1 MIYLIITILLNVFI
15 TSLFKIF
22 PKYNINSFQAIV
34 VNYLV
39 CVVTGS
45 LFLGSFPIAKVSFE
59 QPWLFAALLVGCCF
73 ISIFYLIGY
82 CTVKEG
88 MTTTTIANKLSM
100 VIPLCLSIVLYNE
113 PIGWMKIVGVAIAI
127 PAVYFSTRSNK
138 QKKETKTKHWMLPTV
153 LFVSSG
159 LLDSLLKFI
168 EQKYLHAPESQASF
182 TIHTF
187 ATAGLIGILI
197 ISTQLVRKKISILLK
212 NIIAGIVLGIPN
224 YFSIYFLI
232 RLLNSSFLKSS
243 ASIPINNISILTLS
257 TLVAAFLFKEKMT
270 KSKLIGISLS
280 VIAILL
286 IGLAD

>member
-1 MIYLIITILLNVFI
+1 MIYLIITIILNVI
-15 TSLFKIF
+15 LTSLFKVF
-22 PKYNINSFQAIV
+22 PKYDINSFQAIV
-34 VNYLV
+34 INYIV

-45 LFLGSFPIAKVSFE
+45 LFIGKYPISTSSYQ
-59 QPWLFAALLVGCCF
+59 QPWIYAAILVGGCF

-113 PIGWMKIVGVAIAI
+113 PIGWMKILGVVVAL
-127 PAVYFSTRSNK
+127 PAVYFSTKNK
-138 QKKETKTKHWMLPTV
+138 QQKNEPKTKHWILPTV
-153 LFVSSG
+153 LFLSSG

-168 EQKYLHAPESQASF
+168 EQKFLHSAEIQASF

-197 ISTQLVRKKISILLK
+197 ITIQLVRKKNAISLK